1 MKKTLTII
9 LASVALIGTMTFP
22 ISALAR
28 GGWEVKHR
36 VHRQQLRINHG
47 IRSGELTRRETRRL
61 EVQHGRIIA
70 DALIAGSNDGR
81 IGPREF
87 VVFNRELNHAS
98 RNIYRL
104 KHNNWTTP

>member
-9 LASVALIGTMTFP
+9 LASVAMMGNMAYP
-22 ISALAR
+22 IAALAK
-28 GGWEVKHR
+28 GGGIVKHR
-36 VHRQQLRINHG
+36 IHRQQHRINHG
-47 IRSGELTRRETRRL
+47 IKSGELTRREARRL

-70 DALIAGSNDGR
+70 DALIAKSNDGH

-87 VVFNRELNHAS
+87 VGINSELDHAN

-104 KHNNWTTP
+104 KHNNRTAH